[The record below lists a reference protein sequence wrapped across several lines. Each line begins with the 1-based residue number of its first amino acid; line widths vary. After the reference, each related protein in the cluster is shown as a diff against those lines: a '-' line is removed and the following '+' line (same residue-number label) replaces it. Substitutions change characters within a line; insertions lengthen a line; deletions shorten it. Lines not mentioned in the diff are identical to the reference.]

1 MQNEVKNSDAKHND
15 AKHCDVKQNVLSL
28 IENSL
33 VTASRSHKKI
43 SEYLLK
49 NYISASHMTAQRLS
63 EEAGVSESTVVR
75 YAIELGYDGYP
86 KLQAALKNLIKNKLT
101 SVQRIEVAEE
111 RVGRNIFAASFLA
124 DIENL
129 KNTLAMTDEKEF
141 TDIVDL
147 ILSASRIYI
156 VGTRSSTSLAS
167 FLNFY
172 LSLILDN
179 VKLVHNASG
188 SEIFEELLRVKQGDV
203 VFGISFPRY
212 SKRTV
217 DALHFAKKQGAAV
230 VALTDSRQSPL
241 ADLADNVLF
250 ASNDTASFVDSLV
263 APLAMINALIAAV
276 GQRKRTEISQ
286 SFAKLEDIWEE
297 YNIYDK
303 NK

>member
-1 MQNEVKNSDAKHND
+1 MQNEVKHN
-15 AKHCDVKQNVLSL
+15 NLLSL
-28 IENSL
+28 IQNSME
-33 VTASRSHKKI
+33 TASKGHRKI

-49 NYISASHMTAQRLS
+49 NYISAAFMTAQKLS

-75 YAIELGYDGYP
+75 YAIELGFDGYP
-86 KLQAALKNLIKNKLT
+86 KLQEALKSLTKNKMT

-111 RVGRNIFAASFLA
+111 RVGSNVLAASFTA

-129 KNTLAMTDEKEF
+129 KKTFAATDQNEF
-141 TDIVDL
+141 NSIVDL
-147 ILSASRIYI
+147 ILSANKIYL
-156 VGTRSSTSLAS
+156 VGNRSSTSLAS
-167 FLNFY
+167 FFNFY
-172 LSLILDN
+172 LSIIIEN

-188 SEIFEELLRVKQGDV
+188 SEIFEELLRVKSGDV

-217 DALHFAKKQGAAV
+217 DALHFAKKQGASV
-230 VALTDSRQSPL
+230 IALTDSKQSPL
-241 ADLADNVLF
+241 ADIADKVLY
-250 ASNDTASFVDSLV
+250 AGNDTASFVDSLV
-263 APLAMINALIAAV
+263 APLAMINALIAAL

-303 NK
+303 DK

>member
-1 MQNEVKNSDAKHND
+1 MQKEVKNTDNKS
-15 AKHCDVKQNVLSL
+15 VLAL
-28 IENSL
+28 IES
-33 VTASRSHKKI
+33 SMEKSSKGHKKI

-49 NYISASHMTAQRLS
+49 NYISAAYMTAQKLS
-63 EEAGVSESTVVR
+63 EESGVSESTVVR
-75 YAIELGYDGYP
+75 YANELGFDGYP
-86 KLQAALKNLIKNKLT
+86 KLQQALRSLIKNKLT

-111 RVGRNIFAASFLA
+111 RVGSDIFTASFMA

-129 KNTLAMTDEKEF
+129 KNTLSKTDRDEF
-141 TDIVDL
+141 NCIVDL
-147 ILSASRIYI
+147 LLNANRIYI

-188 SEIFEELLRVKQGDV
+188 SEIFEELLRVRQGDV

-230 VALTDSRQSPL
+230 VALTDSKQSPL
-241 ADLADNVLF
+241 ADMADRTLF
-250 ASNDTASFVDSLV
+250 AGNDTASFVDSLV

-303 NK
+303 DK

>member
-1 MQNEVKNSDAKHND
+1 MQNEVK
-15 AKHCDVKQNVLSL
+15 HCDAKQNVLSL
-28 IENSL
+28 IENSMEK
-33 VTASRSHKKI
+33 SSKGHKKI

-49 NYISASHMTAQRLS
+49 NYISAAYMTAQRLS

-75 YAIELGYDGYP
+75 YAIEIGYDGYP
-86 KLQAALKNLIKNKLT
+86 KLQAALRSLIKNKLT
-101 SVQRIEVAEE
+101 SVQRIEVTEE
-111 RVGRNIFAASFLA
+111 RVGNNIFTASFMA

-129 KNTLAMTDEKEF
+129 KNTLASTDKDEF
-141 TDIVDL
+141 NSIVDL

-230 VALTDSRQSPL
+230 IALTDSKQSPL
-241 ADLADNVLF
+241 TELADKALL
-250 ASNDTASFVDSLV
+250 ASNETASFVDSLV

-286 SFAKLEDIWEE
+286 SFAKLEEIWEE

-303 NK
+303 DK